1 MPNPLIISVP
11 ITQAPTTLY
20 IAVDTYAG
28 CTQQA
33 TIQPT
38 SGGQPFVAQGNG
50 EGTRIGFWT
59 YQVESTG
66 IYQFNVTVKYNDGSG
81 FKDSAG
87 VSTGSFAT
95 KSLNQTVVFSE
106 GRHGQRRQ
114 RLASIRLC
122 VSERR
127 SGRASAAQ
135 TMEAVS

>member
-1 MPNPLIISVP
+1 LVISVP

-20 IAVDTYAG
+20 IAVDTYAE

-59 YQVESTG
+59 YQVKSTE
-66 IYQFNVTVKYNDGSG
+66 IYQFNVKVKYNDRSG
-81 FKDSAG
+81 FKNSAG
-87 VSTGSFAT
+87 VSTGSLAT

-106 GRHGQRRQ
+106 DATDKDDNDWLQHVYV
-114 RLASIRLC
+114 
-122 VSERR
+122 VSAR